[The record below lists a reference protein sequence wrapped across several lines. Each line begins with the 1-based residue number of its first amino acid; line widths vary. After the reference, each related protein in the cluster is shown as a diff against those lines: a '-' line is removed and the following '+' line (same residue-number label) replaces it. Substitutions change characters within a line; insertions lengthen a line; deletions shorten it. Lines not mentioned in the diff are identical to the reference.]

1 MPDDSFV
8 LKYFKFLKSY
18 LAVGP
23 PVYFVLNNTN
33 LKYGFTTIYRRIMGI
48 GLWKLAKGFFSHF
61 ICKTI
66 LLFLKFLKIRSRF
79 FLSS

>member
-33 LKYGFTTIYRRIMGI
+33 LKYDRIETFNFTTIYRKSMGI
-48 GLWKLAKGFFSHF
+48 GF
-61 ICKTI
+61 
-66 LLFLKFLKIRSRF
+66 
-79 FLSS
+79 